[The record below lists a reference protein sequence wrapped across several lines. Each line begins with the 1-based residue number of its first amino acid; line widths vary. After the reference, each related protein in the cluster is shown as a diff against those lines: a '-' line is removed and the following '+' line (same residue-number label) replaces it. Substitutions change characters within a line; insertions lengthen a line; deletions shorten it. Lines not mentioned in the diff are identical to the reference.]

1 MWCTEAGGDVKLEIE
16 YEDPSAPA
24 TLVDERNP
32 FWIAFRS
39 VLVDD
44 L

>member
-1 MWCTEAGGDVKLEIE
+1 MKLEFE
-16 YEDPSAPA
+16 QKDPRSPA
-24 TLVDERNP
+24 TPLDESNP